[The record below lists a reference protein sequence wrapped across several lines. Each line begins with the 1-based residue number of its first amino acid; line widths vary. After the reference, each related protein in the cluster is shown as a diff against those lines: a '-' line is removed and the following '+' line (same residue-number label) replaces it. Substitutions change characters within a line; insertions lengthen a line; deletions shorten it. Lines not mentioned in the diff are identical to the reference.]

1 MSSARLSGLAPVV
14 SPESRLLILGSFP
27 SEASLKAQQYYAHP
41 RNHFWPIV
49 SAIWGLEGDQALQQ
63 RPYTQRLPVAHA
75 HGLAIWDVYATCE
88 RVGSLDSAIREAR
101 LNDLPG
107 LMRQLPHLQAIAH
120 NGGESARHARLTR
133 NLGLPVHTLPSSS
146 PANATWSL
154 ARKVAAWREVF
165 AAAGVDRAQRAS
177 TCEEVP

>member
-49 SAIWGLEGDQALQQ
+49 SAIWGLEGDQALQH
-63 RPYTQRLPVAHA
+63 RPYAQRLPVALA
-75 HGLAIWDVYATCE
+75 HGLAIWDVYAACE

-133 NLGLPVHTLPSSS
+133 SLGLPVHPLPSSS

-165 AAAGVDRAQRAS
+165 AAAGADRPLRAS
-177 TCEEVP
+177 TCAEAP